1 MKKWKIKYT
10 VLFCALMPLIASAK
24 ITEFSTKND
33 VYPKPNP
40 PSVSEVPGDVKNQ
53 ILNCPSARDSL
64 PITFH
69 GINKGPL
76 AYWYNAFVI
85 VGVQK
90 TTGYTNAVSEYV
102 IDSGKFSLA
111 RHDGYYF
118 DPEYNKITNP
128 GRIGPYLNG
137 YSPKTS
143 LISYSKYASGTG
155 SILVPNG
162 SGSGSYI
169 VYRKDLM
176 PLFVSD
182 TFNVGKYVDK
192 PIYLPNKD
200 FTVAEI
206 FVAGTDFDLHSRG
219 KKDEW
224 LLKLLQ
230 DKDNHRM
237 LSRVKLWR
245 SGNKVNFDI
254 LLNGNKVIPKTKPS
268 DMPDYD
274 QYDQKVNLLKNIS
287 WRDGYGYG
295 TYSMDVS
302 KLKDIQV
309 FVRMDGGGSL
319 GGLWILANSHGQ
331 RPWKFD
337 GTRFT
342 PDSSVTDSMLKEAN
356 NFYENNKCFV
366 YN

>member
-24 ITEFSTKND
+24 ITEFGTKND

-40 PSVSEVPGDVKNQ
+40 PSVSEVPGDVKNK
-53 ILNCPSARDSL
+53 ILNCPSARDAL
-64 PITFH
+64 PISFH
-69 GINKGPL
+69 GFYGGTS

-90 TTGYTNAVSEYV
+90 SGYTNAFSEYV
-102 IDSGKFSLA
+102 IDQTKFTMA
-111 RHDGYYF
+111 DQGYKF
-118 DPEYNKITNP
+118 DPEFNKITNP
-128 GRIGPYLNG
+128 GRIGPYLGG
-137 YSPKTS
+137 YSPNAS
-143 LISYSKYASGTG
+143 FISYGKYTTGTG
-155 SILVPNG
+155 TIQVPTTG
-162 SGSGSYI
+162 GYI
-169 VYRKDLM
+169 PVAKKDLL

-182 TFNVGKYVDK
+182 TFNVGKFVDK

-200 FTVAEI
+200 FTVAEVFI
-206 FVAGTDFDLHSRG
+206 AGTDFDLHSRG
-219 KKDEW
+219 KKEEW
-224 LLKLLQ
+224 LFNLLK

-237 LSRVKLWR
+237 LSRIKMWR
-245 SGNKVNFDI
+245 SGNTVNFDI
-254 LLNGNKVIPKTKPS
+254 LLNGNKIIPKTKP
-268 DMPDYD
+268 DDRPDYD

-309 FVRMDGGGSL
+309 FVRMDGGGKL
-319 GGLWILANSHGQ
+319 GGLWVIANSYGQ

-337 GTRFT
+337 GNRFA
-342 PDSSVTDSMLKEAN
+342 PDYSVTDSMLKEAN
-356 NFYENNKCFV
+356 DFYENNKCFV